1 MYGLFFSKFL
11 QEQLYEVRYEWNTHY
26 IRRSRHDTVPGLP
39 DVLFFLPDIS
49 GHINKKIDVSESVLD
64 ELSRERDIAQEAR
77 EIQEG
82 KDAELEE
89 YLM

>member
-1 MYGLFFSKFL
+1 MLFS
-11 QEQLYEVRYEWNTHY
+11 
-26 IRRSRHDTVPGLP
+26 
-39 DVLFFLPDIS
+39 LPDIS

-64 ELSRERDIAQEAR
+64 ELSRERDIALEAR